1 MQAPKGSKR
10 WFAAASLP
18 NREAIAYTQLER
30 QGFETFFPKRIR
42 TIRHA
47 RKSMER
53 VVSYFPGYL
62 FVALDLE
69 VDRWRSVNGTY
80 GVRSLIMEGER
91 PLPVPAGI
99 VESLQDF
106 TDERG
111 FLKRIEDLKP
121 GDRVKVQNG
130 HMADMIGEIDRLDG
144 KNRVRVLIE
153 MLHGQVPTIID
164 RTNVAKHN
172 EVVRQPGH
180 NSTGGRKPP
189 GVR

>member
-1 MQAPKGSKR
+1 MQASKGGKR

-18 NREAIAYTQLER
+18 NREAFAFAQLER

-62 FVALDLE
+62 FVSLDLE

-99 VESLQDF
+99 VESLQHF

-111 FLKRIEDLKP
+111 FLKRAEELKL

-172 EVVRQPGH
+172 EVVRQPRH
-180 NSTGGRKPP
+180 NTTGGRKPP

>member
-1 MQAPKGSKR
+1 MHAPEAGKR

-18 NREAIAYTQLER
+18 NREAFAFEQLER

-42 TIRHA
+42 TVRHA
-47 RKSMER
+47 RKSMDR

-62 FVALDLE
+62 FVALDLH

-91 PLPVPAGI
+91 PLPVPTGI
-99 VESLQDF
+99 VESLQQF

-111 FLKRIEDLKP
+111 FLKRVEHLKP
-121 GDRVKVQNG
+121 GDRVKVLNG

-144 KNRVRVLIE
+144 KNRVRVLID
-153 MLHGQVPTIID
+153 MLHGQIPASID

-172 EVVRQPGH
+172 DSVRLNQQH
-180 NSTGGRKPP
+180 ASGGKKSP